1 MLLVIAD
8 VSHGSPVCI
17 SLTRILE
24 IVITNG
30 NRLFNMT

>member
-8 VSHGSPVCI
+8 ESRSPVCI